1 MKFRVRLIL
10 LFLTISII
18 PLVIAG
24 VIITRTTNKI
34 YNLASS
40 DNLALTNRMGEVEIQ
55 DLATAIAREI
65 GQYLVLHTYTNSTDF
80 RTITSDPDLKFIS
93 VQPVGKTGYT
103 MVFDSKGLIY
113 FHQDREK
120 IGVNLS
126 DLYNELPVFWNLIST
141 SFGGLPTNG
150 YYDWEDPNG
159 KVGKKYIAI
168 LPVENSNLRVA
179 ATAFISEF
187 TFSTQGTS
195 NNLANSRK
203 GINLSYLFTFGLTTL
218 FIAAAIIVLSGI
230 IASPIE
236 WMASSA
242 YQFIKGLPEKT
253 LPVSTVTKRSD
264 EIGFI
269 NNTLNFL
276 TQQVRGEFEN
286 LEKQVMARTAE
297 LTRRT
302 SQLETAAQVARESA
316 AILDVDQL
324 LSQTTR
330 LISDRFGYYHVGLF
344 LIDDAG
350 EFAILR
356 ATNSLG
362 GKNMLGRGHKIKL
375 GQGVVGYAAAK
386 LEPSMVSDTNADETY
401 LKNPDLPQ
409 TRSELSL
416 PLKVRDQL
424 IGVLDVQ
431 SMEPSAYSEEDIR
444 ILQILADQLA
454 LAIENARLLTE
465 SRRALRELE
474 IRYGQQVRQSWTRR
488 LASRPLSF
496 LYNRLG
502 TVTAS
507 PPDFTSNLP
516 AANVKTFN
524 DDPREMQIPIALRE
538 QNLGEIILRRDSEQ
552 EPWSEDDRRLG
563 QEAAIQI
570 ASSLEYARLLDE
582 IQSRALQEST
592 VSQITA
598 KVQQSLD
605 LDNILKTAAQEI
617 GLAINAR
624 RVSIRLGN
632 ESTSIIDTEESG
644 SSVNSAR

>member
-1 MKFRVRLIL
+1 MRFRIRLIL
-10 LFLTISII
+10 LFLTISLI

-24 VIITRTTNKI
+24 VIITRLTNKI
-34 YNLASS
+34 YNLALS
-40 DNLALTNRMGEVEIQ
+40 DSLALTNRMGEVEIQ
-55 DLATAIAREI
+55 DTASAVAREI
-65 GQYLVLHTYTNSTDF
+65 GQYMVLHTYTNSTDF
-80 RTITSDPDLKFIS
+80 RTITSDPDLKVFS

-103 MVFDSKGLIY
+103 MVFDSKGLLY
-113 FHQDREK
+113 FHQERGK
-120 IGVNLS
+120 VGINLS
-126 DLYNELPVFWNLIST
+126 DLYNELPVFWNLISS
-141 SFGGLPTNG
+141 SFGGVPTNG
-150 YYDWEDPNG
+150 YYDWEDANG
-159 KVGKKYIAI
+159 KVGKKYIAVV
-168 LPVENSNLRVA
+168 PVKNSSLRVA
-179 ATAFISEF
+179 ATTFINEF
-187 TFSTQGTS
+187 TFQTQETS
-195 NNLANSRK
+195 NSLLNSRR
-203 GINLSYLFTFGLTTL
+203 GINLSYLFTFGITTL
-218 FIAAAIIVLSGI
+218 ILIAAIIVLSGM

-242 YQFIKGLPEKT
+242 YQFIKVLPETT
-253 LPVSTVTKRSD
+253 LPVSSMTKRSD

-286 LEKQVMARTAE
+286 LEKLVMARTAE

-330 LISDRFGYYHVGLF
+330 LISDRFGYYHVGIF

-362 GKNMLGRGHKIKL
+362 GKNMLGRGHKIRL
-375 GQGVVGYAAAK
+375 GQGVVGYVAAK
-386 LEPSMVSDTNADETY
+386 LEPRIVSDTNADETY
-401 LKNPDLPQ
+401 LKDPDLPQ
-409 TRSELSL
+409 TRCEMSL

-474 IRYGQQVRQSWTRR
+474 IRYGQQVRQSWTQR

-496 LYNRLG
+496 SYNRLG

-507 PPDFTSNLP
+507 QPGFTSDQP
-516 AANVKTFN
+516 VVNVKTLY
-524 DDPREMQIPIALRE
+524 DDSREMLIPITLRE
-538 QNLGEIILRRDSEQ
+538 QNLGEIILRRDPEQ

-582 IQSRALQEST
+582 IRNRALQEST

-624 RVSIRLGN
+624 RVSIRLGS
-632 ESTSIIDTEESG
+632 ESTSTGDTGESG
-644 SSVNSAR
+644 SSVSLAR

>member
-1 MKFRVRLIL
+1 MRFRVRLIL
-10 LFLTISII
+10 LFLAISLI
-18 PLVIAG
+18 PLGIAG
-24 VIITRTTNKI
+24 FIITRLTNKI
-34 YNLASS
+34 YNLALS
-40 DNLALTNRMGEVEIQ
+40 DNVALTNRMGEVEIQ
-55 DLATAIAREI
+55 NTASAVAREI
-65 GQYLVLHTYTNSTDF
+65 GQYMVLHTYTNSTDF
-80 RTITSDPDLKFIS
+80 RTITSDPDLKFLS

-103 MVFDSKGLIY
+103 MVFDSKGLLF
-113 FHQDREK
+113 FHQERGK
-120 IGVNLS
+120 VGIYLT
-126 DLYNELPVFWNLIST
+126 DLYNELPVFWNLLSS
-141 SFGGLPTNG
+141 SFGGVPTNG
-150 YYDWEDPNG
+150 YYDWEDTNG
-159 KVGKKYIAI
+159 KVGRKYIAI
-168 LPVENSNLRVA
+168 VPVENSSLRVA
-179 ATAFISEF
+179 ATAFINEF
-187 TFSTQGTS
+187 TFPTQETS
-195 NNLANSRK
+195 NSLSSSRR
-203 GINLSYLFTFGLTTL
+203 GINLSYLFTFGFTSL
-218 FIAAAIIVLSGI
+218 FLIVSIIVLSGMI
-230 IASPIE
+230 TSPIE
-236 WMASSA
+236 WMASST
-242 YQFIKGLPEKT
+242 YQFIKALPEAT
-253 LPVSTVTKRSD
+253 LPMSSVTKRND

-269 NNTLNFL
+269 NNALNFL

-302 SQLETAAQVARESA
+302 SQLETTAQVARESA

-330 LISDRFGYYHVGLF
+330 LISDRFGYYHVGIF

-356 ATNSLG
+356 ATNSQG

-375 GQGVVGYAAAK
+375 GQGVVGNVASK
-386 LEPSMVSDTNADETY
+386 LEPRIVSDTNTDETY

-409 TRSELSL
+409 TRSEMSL

-444 ILQILADQLA
+444 ISQILADQLA

-474 IRYGQQVRQSWTRR
+474 IRYGQQVRQSWTQR

-496 LYNRLG
+496 SYNRLG
-502 TVTAS
+502 GVTAS
-507 PPDFTSNLP
+507 QPGFSSDQPGV
-516 AANVKTFN
+516 NVN
-524 DDPREMQIPIALRE
+524 MLYEDSREMQIPITLRE
-538 QNLGEIILRRDSEQ
+538 QNLGEIILRRDPEQ

-582 IQSRALQEST
+582 IRSRALQEST
-592 VSQITA
+592 ISQITV

-624 RVSIRLGN
+624 RVSIRLGS
-632 ESTSIIDTEESG
+632 ESAFTDDTGESG
-644 SSVNSAR
+644 SSESLAK